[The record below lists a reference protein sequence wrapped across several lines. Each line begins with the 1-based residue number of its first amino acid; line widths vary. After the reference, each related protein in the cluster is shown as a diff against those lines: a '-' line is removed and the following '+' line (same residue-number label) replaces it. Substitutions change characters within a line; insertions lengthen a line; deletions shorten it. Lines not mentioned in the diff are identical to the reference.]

1 MSRLKLNIKEIQIL
15 AVVLGIWGF
24 ILLGSGISMNKSN
37 DKIIKETYSLNVEK
51 RKFQSHKQ
59 RKMK

>member
-1 MSRLKLNIKEIQIL
+1 MSRLKLNIKESQIL

-37 DKIIKETYSLNVEK
+37 DKIIV
-51 RKFQSHKQ
+51 R
-59 RKMK
+59 